1 MKQRCMRLPRLP
13 QGAKPRILYQL
24 EVFDL
29 RTGKVV
35 KRTRKRLVKGFL
47 RNYHRWILGNV
58 QNAVAYQVDTAGTER
73 GFASAGGNA
82 NAPDNEAR
90 YGIWVGS
97 GTVAV
102 AWEDYTLAAKIA
114 HGTATGQ
121 LDYDTHTFTEVS
133 VTGGARI
140 KAVRSFKN
148 LSGAD
153 VTVNEIGLVQ
163 NIGGYYFLHLR
174 DVLPTSVIVPT
185 DYGLNV
191 IYYIEHTI

>member
-35 KRTRKRLVKGFL
+35 KRTRKRLVRGFL
-47 RNYHRWILGNV
+47 RNYHRALL
-58 QNAVAYQVDTAGTER
+58 AVLSYTTQYQVATDGTTYLFRPTYARADAGDNVDTHGV
-73 GFASAGGNA
+73 
-82 NAPDNEAR
+82 
-90 YGIWVGS
+90 WVGS

-102 AWEDYTLAAKIA
+102 AWEDYTLATKIA
-114 HGTATGQ
+114 HGTGAGQ
-121 LDYDTHTFTEVS
+121 LDYDTHTIDEVAIAN
-133 VTGGARI
+133 GAQVRI
-140 KAVRSFKN
+140 VRSFKN

-153 VTVNEIGLVQ
+153 VTVNEIGLAVYSE
-163 NIGGYYFLHLR
+163 GKYFLYLR
-174 DVLPTSVIVPT
+174 DVLPESVTVPNN
-185 DYGLNV
+185 YGLNV